1 MLSETIVLL
10 TSISDAFSILKYLY
24 FSVSVKVNDRIGM
37 LQFPLF
43 KINQMFIFCGGVY
56 NIAKENED
64 CNFHQLGVSCISSQ
78 ISDNYLVG
86 K

>member
-1 MLSETIVLL
+1 
-10 TSISDAFSILKYLY
+10 
-24 FSVSVKVNDRIGM
+24 
-37 LQFPLF
+37 
-43 KINQMFIFCGGVY
+43 MFIFCGGVY

-86 K
+86 KWRGEKG